1 MSKPS
6 NKQTIID
13 AGLQVLFLKGYHG
26 AGVRDVVAA
35 AKVPQGSF
43 TNHFASKEAFA
54 GEVLELYF
62 ARTRDAVHQALDD
75 RSKPPRQRLLDYF
88 ALITERL
95 EADGFTRGCL
105 IGDFSIELSQTSE
118 VLRTQLA
125 DIYRV
130 WLEPFEQCIAEG
142 QASGDIPSDFAP
154 ADLAEFLISAWEGA
168 ILRMKVEQ
176 NAAPLLRY
184 CQVVSVTVLR
194 PGH

>member
-13 AGLQVLFLKGYHG
+13 AGLQVLFRKGYHG

-105 IGDFSIELSQTSE
+105 IGDFSIELSQISE

-142 QASGDIPSDFAP
+142 QTSGDIPSDFAP

-176 NAAPLLRY
+176 NAAPLLRFR
-184 CQVVSVTVLR
+184 QVVSATVLR

>member
-13 AGLQVLFLKGYHG
+13 AGLQVLFRKGYHG

-130 WLEPFEQCIAEG
+130 WLEPFEQCISEG
-142 QASGDIPSDFAP
+142 QASGNIPSDFAP

-176 NAAPLLRY
+176 NAAPLLRFR
-184 CQVVSVTVLR
+184 QVVSATVLR